1 MIILNKTKP
10 ALFVAIIS
18 LLLVSCN
25 NSRQDTSDTIVTN
38 SLSTK
43 GHALITSN
51 NIIKLQKE
59 NNKKQLNNI
68 VAECTSNNV
77 VNIKEIEKSLKLKK
91 SNPFTMSYED
101 KLDILIE
108 EFKLDKMDKSRIQE
122 PGISDISELVNKMF
136 DVTRPVTSNDIECIK
151 RLDINDV
158 FKIADRAGYHHVPRE
173 RVLQLYEIIIDNNP
187 PKDIKIR
194 SYLSCAHH
202 DPDNNKRKELLD
214 KTIKFGEENNQDSEV
229 AKYESEAL
237 HYWHSQFWNNR
248 EYDKTLDI
256 CDKIIEVATLH
267 PDEDWSVESRGE
279 AYFWKVYALSFMGR
293 IKEGQEL
300 YKKAIKL
307 KMHPATKRNMEREK
321 LKKRLKLQ

>member
-38 SLSTK
+38 SLYTK

-51 NIIKLQKE
+51 NIINLQKE
-59 NNKKQLNNI
+59 NNKKTSDNI
-68 VAECTSNNV
+68 VAECTNNSV

-91 SNPFTMSYED
+91 SDPFTMSYED

-136 DVTRPVTSNDIECIK
+136 DVTRPFTSNDIECIK

-158 FKIADRAGYHHVPRE
+158 FKIADRAGYHLMPRE

-187 PKDIKIR
+187 PNVMKIR
-194 SYLSCAHH
+194 SYLSCAGIVSG
-202 DPDNNKRKELLD
+202 NNKKKEFIN
-214 KTIKFGEENNQDSEV
+214 KAIKFGEENNQDSEV
-229 AKYESEAL
+229 AYYECYTL
-237 HYWHSQFWNNR
+237 HYWHSQFWNKR
-248 EYDKTLDI
+248 EYDETLDI
-256 CDKIIEVATLH
+256 CDKIVEVAALH
-267 PDEDWSVESRGE
+267 PDEDWSIEEKGE
-279 AYFWKVYALSFMGR
+279 AYYWKVYALSFMGR

-300 YKKAIKL
+300 YKKVIKMKL
-307 KMHPATKRNMEREK
+307 HPLAKKRLESEK
-321 LKKRLKLQ
+321 FKKRLKLQ